1 MPRRLT
7 NSPQDAYIACIPT
20 EKEDVFVATKKASFN
35 LPDEE
40 LETLRQLADER
51 KVTVTQALRQAIA
64 DSSFIQE
71 QVRQDNKLLV
81 EKKDGSIR
89 EIAVHR

>member
-1 MPRRLT
+1 L
-7 NSPQDAYIACIPT
+7 A
-20 EKEDVFVATKKASFN
+20 VKKASFN

-40 LETLRQLADER
+40 LEQLRQLAAER
-51 KVTVTQALRQAIA
+51 NVTVTQALRQAIA

-71 QVRQDNKLLV
+71 QVREKNKLLV

-89 EIAVHR
+89 EISVHR

>member
-1 MPRRLT
+1 M
-7 NSPQDAYIACIPT
+7 
-20 EKEDVFVATKKASFN
+20 ATKKASFN

-40 LETLRQLADER
+40 LETLRQLANER

-71 QVRQDNKLLV
+71 QVRQNNKLLV